1 MLADFST
8 PRPLKDYLD
17 KSKQEMSSTLEMLV
31 WLLRK
36 DYFSQLHEYIYLL
49 PHAMINRERS
59 LSRSFSKATDS
70 ELEAIDELT
79 HGKPANA
86 ANHFRRLYPY
96 FNGAYSKEEIMWRET
111 ISRPELKEVLD
122 IFAKELVICLH
133 E

>member
-1 MLADFST
+1 VLADFST

-17 KSKQEMSSTLEMLV
+17 KSKQEMSSTLEI
-31 WLLRK
+31 
-36 DYFSQLHEYIYLL
+36 HEYIYLL

-79 HGKPANA
+79 HGKPANT